1 MGVDLN
7 VRTFA
12 FGAISMVSPTFVPK
26 VLRLAIPAVA
36 WAEVGCC
43 GRSLPGEHVG
53 HASELDLRE
62 AAAQI
67 ARVKGHVDGVE
78 CDPALNHRGNIF
90 GRVEVDG
97 VVSAAENSRF
107 AVFEN
112 WSSDNLG
119 PQLHVGVWMHDDPI
133 ELAGSKRFFGAI
145 LHPPELHCVVGRG
158 AVY

>member
-53 HASELDLRE
+53 HATELGIEERQLDE
-62 AAAQI
+62 T
-67 ARVKGHVDGVE
+67 
-78 CDPALNHRGNIF
+78 CNIF

-119 PQLHVGVWMHDDPI
+119 PQLHVGVWTHDDPI
-133 ELAGSKRFFGAI
+133 EPAGSKRF
-145 LHPPELHCVVGRG
+145 
-158 AVY
+158 

>member
-78 CDPALNHRGNIF
+78 CDPALNHRGNIRLERPHHQRHQPHHRQGNMF
-90 GRVEVDG
+90 HSSLPAGR
-97 VVSAAENSRF
+97 A
-107 AVFEN
+107 
-112 WSSDNLG
+112 LG
-119 PQLHVGVWMHDDPI
+119 LTNQLV
-133 ELAGSKRFFGAI
+133 
-145 LHPPELHCVVGRG
+145 
-158 AVY
+158 